1 MENIDT
7 LNKEIKMN
15 MLRDRAKPLPVVTEE
30 MFKACNFENVD
41 LVTEYLQTSNNLS
54 KQTLKQYKSGLYQF
68 VYYIYE
74 NLNDKPFY
82 KITKRD
88 FRRYMSYLMNRG
100 LSSSALK
107 FKKSAV
113 SAFCKYIENVIAE
126 EEEAYSR
133 FRNFTTGTGDIP
145 KNQVYNKIP
154 VSKEEYDLIIETLL
168 SDENYLGACWV
179 ATAFNVG
186 ARRSGIIQFKTE
198 LLSYEKEEGTSFI
211 MSHPVREK
219 GRGED
224 GKVVEYMI
232 PEEALK
238 YMRLWVDNRGY
249 DHEYIF
255 TIKHHGEVQ
264 QMSAGW
270 ANRFCEDVLSDIVGR
285 RINVHLFKAS
295 CVSYLVN
302 EKGVDLKL
310 VSKYVAQHEDVS
322 TTDKFYLI
330 SDDTEAKKQ
339 IFS

>member
-1 MENIDT
+1 MSKE
-7 LNKEIKMN
+7 KEIKMN
-15 MLRDRAKPLPVVTEE
+15 MLRDRAEPLPVVTEM
-30 MFKACNFENVD
+30 MFKACNYENVD
-41 LVTEYLQTSNNLS
+41 LIEEYLQTSNNLS

-68 VYYIYE
+68 TYYVYE

-88 FRRYMSYLMNRG
+88 FRRYMSYLTNRG

-168 SDENYLGACWV
+168 DDENYLGACWV

-198 LLSYEKEEGTSFI
+198 ILSYEKEDGVNYI
-211 MSHPVREK
+211 LSHPVREK
-219 GRGED
+219 GRGKD

-232 PEEALK
+232 PEETLK
-238 YMRLWVDNRGY
+238 YMRLWVEKRGY
-249 DHEYIF
+249 DNPYIF
-255 TIKHHGEVQ
+255 TVKHKGQVQ

-285 RINVHLFKAS
+285 RINVHLFKSS

-302 EKGVDLKL
+302 EKGVPLKL